1 MANIMN
7 ENKGMWLGGLA
18 LVIVAVLGLWWFSTS
33 QPIVGGVDSM
43 ASSTSETGSNGSV
56 TRVDRSSSS
65 VVSIAQS
72 ISGAST
78 FGGWLS
84 SSGVAAQLTGK
95 GPYTIFVASD
105 AAVAKLKAGTF
116 TNLSA
121 AGKKRFVEYSIVKGR
136 AIDVDAQVSGTIP
149 ALSGDDLNF
158 DNTNNIPMV
167 NSGVVIAQYK
177 GSNGVVYLIN
187 TVLVPPVKD
196 PAFEI

>member
-1 MANIMN
+1 MN

-18 LVIVAVLGLWWFSTS
+18 LLIVAVLGLWWFSAS
-33 QPIVGGVDSM
+33 RSGIIGVDS
-43 ASSTSETGSNGSV
+43 AATSTTGANTAVS
-56 TRVDRSSSS
+56 RVDRSSSD

-78 FGGWLS
+78 FGGWLN
-84 SSGVAAQLTGK
+84 SSGVAAQITGK
-95 GPYTIFVASD
+95 GPYTIFVPTD

-121 AGKKRFVEYSIVKGR
+121 AGKTRFVQYYIVKGR

-158 DNTNNIPMV
+158 DNTNNIPLV
-167 NSGVVIAQYK
+167 NSGIVIAQYK
-177 GSNGVVYLIN
+177 ASNGMVYVIN
-187 TVLVPPVKD
+187 TALVPPEKD

>member
-1 MANIMN
+1 MN
-7 ENKGMWLGGLA
+7 ENKGIWLGGLA
-18 LVIVAVLGLWWFSTS
+18 LLIVAVLGLWWFSAS
-33 QPIVGGVDSM
+33 RSAGIAGVDN
-43 ASSTSETGSNGSV
+43 ATTSTSGSV
-56 TRVDRSSSS
+56 SSVSRTDRSSSD

-84 SSGVAAQLTGK
+84 SSGVSAQITGK
-95 GPYTIFVASD
+95 GPYTIFVPTD

-121 AGKKRFVEYSIVKGR
+121 AGKKRFVQYHIVKGR

-149 ALSGDDLNF
+149 SLSGDDLNF
-158 DNTNNIPMV
+158 DNTNNIAMV
-167 NSGVVIAQYK
+167 NSGIITAQYK
-177 GSNGVVYLIN
+177 GSNGIVYVIN
-187 TVLVPPVKD
+187 TVLVPPEKD

>member
-1 MANIMN
+1 MN

-18 LVIVAVLGLWWFSTS
+18 LLIVAVLGLWWFSAS
-33 QPIVGGVDSM
+33 RSGIIGVDS
-43 ASSTSETGSNGSV
+43 AATSTTGANTAVS
-56 TRVDRSSSS
+56 RVDRSSSD

-78 FGGWLS
+78 FGGWLN
-84 SSGVAAQLTGK
+84 SSGVAAQITGK
-95 GPYTIFVASD
+95 GPYTIFVPTD

-121 AGKKRFVEYSIVKGR
+121 AGKTRFVQYYIVKGR

-158 DNTNNIPMV
+158 DNTNNIPLV
-167 NSGVVIAQYK
+167 NSGIVTAQYK
-177 GSNGVVYLIN
+177 ASNGMVYVIN
-187 TVLVPPVKD
+187 TALVPPEKD

>member
-1 MANIMN
+1 MN

-18 LVIVAVLGLWWFSTS
+18 LLIVAVLGLWWFSAS
-33 QPIVGGVDSM
+33 QSAISGVDNT
-43 ASSTSETGSNGSV
+43 ATSTSGSKTPISKM
-56 TRVDRSSSS
+56 DRSSSD

-72 ISGAST
+72 ISGSST
-78 FGGWLS
+78 FGGWLN
-84 SSGVAAQLTGK
+84 SSGVSAQITGK
-95 GPYTIFVASD
+95 GPYTIFVPTD

-121 AGKKRFVEYSIVKGR
+121 AGKKRFVQYYIVKGR

-158 DNTNNIPMV
+158 DNTNNIAMV
-167 NSGVVIAQYK
+167 NSGIIIAQYK
-177 GSNGVVYLIN
+177 ASNGVVYVIN
-187 TVLVPPVKD
+187 TALVPPEKD

>member
-1 MANIMN
+1 MN
-7 ENKGMWLGGLA
+7 ENKGIWLGGLA
-18 LVIVAVLGLWWFSTS
+18 LVIVAVLGLWWFSAS
-33 QPIVGGVDSM
+33 KSAGIVGVDST
-43 ASSTSETGSNGSV
+43 ATSTSGSKTPISK
-56 TRVDRSSSS
+56 VDRSSSD

-78 FGGWLS
+78 FGGWLN
-84 SSGVAAQLTGK
+84 SSGVAAQITGK
-95 GPYTIFVASD
+95 GPYTIFVPTD

-121 AGKKRFVEYSIVKGR
+121 AGKTRFVQYYIVKGR

-158 DNTNNIPMV
+158 DNTNNIPLV
-167 NSGVVIAQYK
+167 NSGIVIAQYK
-177 GSNGVVYLIN
+177 ASNGMVYVIN
-187 TVLVPPVKD
+187 TALVPPEKD

>member
-1 MANIMN
+1 MN
-7 ENKGMWLGGLA
+7 ENKGIWLGGLA
-18 LVIVAVLGLWWFSTS
+18 LLIVAVLGLWWFSAS
-33 QPIVGGVDSM
+33 RSGIIGVDS
-43 ASSTSETGSNGSV
+43 AATSTTGANTAVS
-56 TRVDRSSSS
+56 RVDRSSSD

-78 FGGWLS
+78 FGGWLN
-84 SSGVAAQLTGK
+84 SSGVAAQITGK
-95 GPYTIFVASD
+95 GPYTIFVPTD

-121 AGKKRFVEYSIVKGR
+121 AGKTRFVQYYIVKGR

-158 DNTNNIPMV
+158 DNTNNIPLV
-167 NSGVVIAQYK
+167 NSGIVIAQYK
-177 GSNGVVYLIN
+177 ASNGMVYVIN
-187 TVLVPPVKD
+187 TALVPPEKD